1 MPGLS
6 FFLDSGSLGTE
17 ASRLSAAAAAVHL
30 SVGKQMDALAD
41 TVRRIYTGMAR
52 GEAPRRTGKLGSEIK
67 GEITRSGGGISINF
81 TSTNYTRYV
90 IEGTGLYHTP
100 DAHDVIRPKKGKM
113 LRFEIDGQVLYRAFV
128 RGQRP
133 NDFGSRAF
141 ERSRPG
147 IQAALKLVSQEV
159 LVSFNP

>member
-6 FFLDSGSLGTE
+6 FFVNSGSLGSE
-17 ASRLSAAAAAVHL
+17 ASRLATAAAAVHL

-41 TVRRIYTGMAR
+41 TIRRIYTGMAR

-67 GEITRSGGGISINF
+67 GEITRNAGGISINF
-81 TSTNYTRYV
+81 TSTSYTRYV

-100 DAHDVIRPKKGKM
+100 DAHDVIRPKRGRV

-128 RGQRP
+128 RGQHP
-133 NDFGSRAF
+133 NDFASRAWT
-141 ERSRPG
+141 RSQPG
-147 IQAALKLVSQEV
+147 IEAALKLTANQV
-159 LVSFNP
+159 LVSFIP

>member
-1 MPGLS
+1 MPGVS

-17 ASRLSAAAAAVHL
+17 ASRLATAAVAVHL

-41 TVRRIYTGMAR
+41 TVQRIYTGMAR
-52 GEAPRRTGKLGSEIK
+52 GEAPRRTGKLGSGIK
-67 GEITRSGGGISINF
+67 GEITHSGSGISINF

-128 RGQRP
+128 RGQHP
-133 NDFGSRAF
+133 SDFATRAYQ
-141 ERSRPG
+141 RATPG
-147 IQAALKLVSQEV
+147 IQAALKLTANQV
-159 LVSFNP
+159 LVSFLP